1 MYRKPSGRLGF
12 SFTRAIQNAVPSITT
27 TQAPGEGDANLT
39 TVQKDDLV
47 RFQLSLPD
55 PRLLVEESFYVVH
68 VTGNDF
74 PQLPAATS
82 NTEIANNLQNRS
94 TDRVTSTRSC
104 SKCRYSLRT
113 RPTPP
118 FTHRASPRTSATSW
132 R

>member
-82 NTEIANNLQNRS
+82 NTKTANNLQNRS
-94 TDRVTSTRSC
+94 TDRVTSTRS
-104 SKCRYSLRT
+104 
-113 RPTPP
+113 
-118 FTHRASPRTSATSW
+118 
-132 R
+132 